1 MYYSFQ
7 FPRERFRYHPGLGC
21 AWHEAATD
29 TFKCSLSYVHRCVV
43 MIIVTISDCVI
54 MIMIIVTIPDWF
66 CRWAFTILAF
76 TNQRH
81 GVAREDGRHV
91 PRGTLG
97 LEQEAAEASRAQW
110 EDTER

>member
-1 MYYSFQ
+1 
-7 FPRERFRYHPGLGC
+7 
-21 AWHEAATD
+21 
-29 TFKCSLSYVHRCVV
+29 
-43 MIIVTISDCVI
+43 MIV
-54 MIMIIVTIPDWF
+54 

-97 LEQEAAEASRAQW
+97 LEQEAAEASGAQW
-110 EDTER
+110 EDTERYENHFQAIPSHIDFV

>member
-1 MYYSFQ
+1 
-7 FPRERFRYHPGLGC
+7 
-21 AWHEAATD
+21 
-29 TFKCSLSYVHRCVV
+29 
-43 MIIVTISDCVI
+43 MIV
-54 MIMIIVTIPDWF
+54 

-97 LEQEAAEASRAQW
+97 LEQEAAEASREQW
-110 EDTER
+110 GDTER

>member
-1 MYYSFQ
+1 
-7 FPRERFRYHPGLGC
+7 
-21 AWHEAATD
+21 
-29 TFKCSLSYVHRCVV
+29 
-43 MIIVTISDCVI
+43 MIV
-54 MIMIIVTIPDWF
+54 

-110 EDTER
+110 EDTERYENHFQAIPSYIDFV